1 MDHLYPH
8 KVFLLNKRIGYPLMV
23 NSRSEYGV
31 QLNSPNNNVNQA
43 HFDKDILSL
52 NKNQRNPLPKLGQKG
67 QTNSDYKVDGR

>member
-1 MDHLYPH
+1 MYSGEITR
-8 KVFLLNKRIGYPLMV
+8 LNIEYPLMV

-31 QLNSPNNNVNQA
+31 QLNIPYTNINQA

-67 QTNSDYKVDGR
+67 QTKSNYKADGR